1 MCLSWMC
8 WSLLFSALSL
18 GGLLS
23 RGCRCFAEGFRDSF
37 SDLTLELADKF
48 YWGLA
53 GSTNLAQ
60 DMLRVDTGGFTGLAE
75 VDVAADG
82 ALVADSLD
90 RRGLATVTGHP
101 LVFHAHL
108 LLVSRPGR
116 RIHDLRELLLK
127 EALNLLRD
135 KFLQGIHIDSLDRD
149 DLLAALLT
157 LSLLLLLFAVL
168 FIFSL

>member
-1 MCLSWMC
+1 M
-8 WSLLFSALSL
+8 
-18 GGLLS
+18 
-23 RGCRCFAEGFRDSF
+23 
-37 SDLTLELADKF
+37 TLELADKF

-53 GSTNLAQ
+53 GSADLAQ
-60 DMLRVDTGGFTGLAE
+60 DMLRVDTGSFTGLAE

-82 ALVADSLD
+82 TLVANSLD
-90 RRGLATVTGHP
+90 WRGLAAITGHP

-127 EALNLLRD
+127 EALNLLRN
-135 KFLQGIHIDSLDRD
+135 KFLQGIHIDSLDRN

-157 LSLLLLLFAVL
+157 FTLLLLFFAVL
-168 FIFSL
+168 FLFSL